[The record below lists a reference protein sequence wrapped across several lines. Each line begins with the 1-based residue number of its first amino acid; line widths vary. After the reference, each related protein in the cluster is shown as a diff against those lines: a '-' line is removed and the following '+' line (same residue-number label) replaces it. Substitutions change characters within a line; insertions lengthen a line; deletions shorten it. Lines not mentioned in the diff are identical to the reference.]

1 MPEMIRV
8 EVSLKKEEHDSVGK
22 ALHSEIQR
30 FLEYK
35 HWGFW
40 AKKFGDVGEKEWK
53 KKSFKKDLSPLSPL
67 SPIPPSY
74 HKGTRSAKVYYIACP
89 FLAFEKDNLTT
100 GDAVRQN
107 GQPSKESNPKKNNL
121 NDPNPAR
128 VYSDSLQKLLGIL
141 RDERVEEAYVS
152 KKNDGLGWAEQNFDQ
167 RGILVEI
174 RYKDGV
180 TDDVG
185 NSVGELV
192 VALSTQAPN
201 EHITPEHITP
211 EHITPSI

>member
-30 FLEYK
+30 FL
-35 HWGFW
+35 
-40 AKKFGDVGEKEWK
+40 DLREK
-53 KKSFKKDLSPLSPL
+53 LSGSSRYFSDRLSPL

-74 HKGTRSAKVYYIACP
+74 HEGTRFAKVYYIACP

-121 NDPNPAR
+121 NDSNPAR
-128 VYSDSLQKLLGIL
+128 VYSDSLKKLLGIL

-192 VALSTQAPN
+192 VALSAQAPK
-201 EHITPEHITP
+201 EHM
-211 EHITPSI
+211 SI